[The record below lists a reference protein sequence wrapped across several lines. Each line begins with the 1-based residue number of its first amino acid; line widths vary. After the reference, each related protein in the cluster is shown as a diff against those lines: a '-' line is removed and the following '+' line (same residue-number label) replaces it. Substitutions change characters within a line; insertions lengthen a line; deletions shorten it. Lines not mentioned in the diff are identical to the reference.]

1 MSQDTKTESQTL
13 NMDSFNPKKAELIE
27 LAKKYE
33 SATQIEIVDKTTY
46 DQVHKA
52 QIELR
57 DTRNAI
63 KEQWLAIRE
72 NANKFIKQ
80 VTTAEKELLALIQPT
95 EDILIAKKDAWKK
108 KEEEEKEPQEQKNY
122 LVINNEHIFKKYFP
136 NIGELARL

>member
-108 KEEEEKEPQEQKNY
+108 KEEEEKEPRY
-122 LVINNEHIFKKYFP
+122 
-136 NIGELARL
+136 